1 MKYRVFK
8 LDIFQ
13 LKKLTD
19 LKDQVIGFFGCLWKH
34 YDKGKNNAKKN
45 TIMQIQNF
53 LNFLFIYSTLI
64 REINSHLSNLKS
76 ALRGY

>member
-45 TIMQIQNF
+45 TIMQMQNF
-53 LNFLFIYSTLI
+53 
-64 REINSHLSNLKS
+64 
-76 ALRGY
+76 